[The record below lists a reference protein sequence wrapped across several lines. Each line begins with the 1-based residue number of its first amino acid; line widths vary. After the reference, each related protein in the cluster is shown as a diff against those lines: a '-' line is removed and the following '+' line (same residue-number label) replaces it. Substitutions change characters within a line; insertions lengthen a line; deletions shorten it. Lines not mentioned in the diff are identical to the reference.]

1 MRILACPARFERATS
16 ALEAG
21 KMRLNN
27 KLNNGLSLAKK
38 GVQYALEPWCRV
50 ETIGFGMASAGV
62 PRFSVKFVGLTDK
75 T

>member
-1 MRILACPARFERATS
+1 
-16 ALEAG
+16 
-21 KMRLNN
+21 MRLNN